1 MTQTSTR
8 RLIAIAAAALAFG
21 GTAQAQAP
29 GTAPPRSVPGTAPRT
44 PAQPPAASPAPG
56 GTGSTGQLSKDELRG
71 KLGPLHARNVGY
83 HDAGKLATERGNNPQ
98 VKDLGKKME
107 QDYQRLDD
115 DLAKLAKERGLD
127 LGKVGQADTAAKDA
141 VLARLRGES
150 GDQFDTDFVREMS
163 QDLEADVAS
172 TKQMRDSTPGSD
184 ARVKKWLDDAEN
196 VMEDHLNQVRA
207 AKITIDRTRGQAKK

>member
-1 MTQTSTR
+1 
-8 RLIAIAAAALAFG
+8 
-21 GTAQAQAP
+21 
-29 GTAPPRSVPGTAPRT
+29 
-44 PAQPPAASPAPG
+44 
-56 GTGSTGQLSKDELRG
+56 
-71 KLGPLHARNVGY
+71 
-83 HDAGKLATERGNNPQ
+83 
-98 VKDLGKKME
+98 ME

-127 LGKVGQADTAAKDA
+127 LGKVGQADTAAKDV

-207 AKITIDRTRGQAKK
+207 AKITIDRARGQAKK